1 MSYNYLY
8 SHKEHLQ
15 ISTEMFKSEIIL
27 CSNSLHTLRKPL
39 KVLWFGF
46 RRAHCAYRAHKAQFS
61 WQCIAD
67 SGSFMPVKWHFSWVH
82 TGSFLPAPVF
92 CESLW
97 TWLCWSRRR
106 NAVGA
111 VSEWSNSAV
120 QFLCQGFP
128 EIFFFLLAPTSC
140 TNQVKSFVFS
150 SLCYRAVTGLLRI
163 VHWEEEVMW
172 LVIWI
177 PAPHFDHWWCIH
189 HNVTMFLSCSAV
201 KKKWEITFARWATH
215 CLHLSQILIRGS
227 VFNLA
232 DVQRSLVSWW
242 TVTPTMWLSF
252 FVILTLT
259 LVQQDLK
266 THHITFYFS
275 PLCRSFLAHCLFSHG
290 ITFWSYYS
298 ENVTMKSCCIM
309 HQ

>member
-1 MSYNYLY
+1 MAALGWGQGHICLWAVEARGPWCPDSGELSSAFLSSSLQLRNSAFSRSAHREEERLDLKEDEDCRTFHPLSQHFLKTNINISYNYLY

-15 ISTEMFKSEIIL
+15 ISAEMFKSEIIL

-61 WQCIAD
+61 WQCIAH

-128 EIFFFLLAPTSC
+128 EIFFF
-140 TNQVKSFVFS
+140 
-150 SLCYRAVTGLLRI
+150 
-163 VHWEEEVMW
+163 
-172 LVIWI
+172 
-177 PAPHFDHWWCIH
+177 
-189 HNVTMFLSCSAV
+189 
-201 KKKWEITFARWATH
+201 FARTDF
-215 CLHLSQILIRGS
+215 LHEPGQKLCFFFSLLQSSHWTSQKSTLRGGG
-227 VFNLA
+227 
-232 DVQRSLVSWW
+232 DVIGDMNSSPPFWPLV
-242 TVTPTMWLSF
+242 M
-252 FVILTLT
+252 
-259 LVQQDLK
+259 
-266 THHITFYFS
+266 
-275 PLCRSFLAHCLFSHG
+275 
-290 ITFWSYYS
+290 YS
-298 ENVTMKSCCIM
+298 S
-309 HQ
+309 